1 VVKLAI
7 VGGGPGGLMMAH
19 LLERFPAGLFDVTL
33 FEATPR
39 LGGKVLTK
47 RFDTIPA
54 LYEAGVAELY
64 DYSDIGLDPLKT
76 LVQDL
81 GLKAVPMHGHAVVL
95 GDEILRSE
103 HDFRRR
109 FGVPA
114 FRALS
119 EFHKTCA
126 ALYSSSDYYEGHVAV
141 DRQHPWAH
149 RTFREVL
156 DKIPDENAR
165 RYVEA
170 AVRSDTATEPHLTS
184 ALNGLKNVLM
194 DDPRYMRLYSIDGGI
209 EKVVE
214 GMVGGIKQTEIVSES
229 RLVAIGRAPD
239 GRYRLRLRNHDHTVA
254 CDFDRV
260 VLALPHNSLSQIQ
273 FEVLPLRLAV
283 QKHLARYD
291 HPAHYLRVTVV
302 FERAFWRGKIGGSYF
317 LSDAFG
323 GCCVYDEG
331 LRHACEPY
339 GVLGW
344 LLAGNA
350 AATLCN
356 LGDRELIAC
365 ALDSLPQPLTEGRGL
380 FKEGRVHR
388 WINAIS
394 GLPGG
399 WDVQELRDRHVPA
412 PESDPG
418 LHLVGDYLFDC
429 TINGVFDSAE
439 YVSEAILSEWRQ
451 RVYTE
456 VAEETTP
463 ALAPPTAEAGP
474 LGSDYFDYYDGERP
488 YEESFEE
495 HFDETYTIDLIRTI
509 FHRSPPYR
517 LLDCGSANGLTLQR
531 FARKK
536 VDAWGI
542 EYSPY
547 IYART
552 PEAWRARNILG
563 DVRKLPF
570 DDGFF
575 DFVYET
581 CLCYLPEADLDTA
594 ISELFRVCRVG
605 VFFGSI
611 TTDMTKEVIEAYE
624 LFEGI
629 QTFSTLW
636 EWSERFVRNGFRV
649 ATADLKVLQRAWKI
663 EVEANQGDFAWYPD
677 MESMR
682 YCFYVKPDAPA
693 PRANH
698 RAVSPG

>member
-1 VVKLAI
+1 
-7 VGGGPGGLMMAH
+7 MMTH
-19 LLERFPAGLFDVTL
+19 LLERSSAGLFDVTL

-39 LGGKVLTK
+39 LGGKVLTQ

-54 LYEAGVAELY
+54 IYEAGVAELY
-64 DYSDIGLDPLKT
+64 DYSDIGLDPLKM

-81 GLKAVPMHGHAVVL
+81 GLKTVPLHGHAVVL

-109 FGVPA
+109 FGLPA
-114 FRALS
+114 FRALN

-126 ALYSSSDYYEGHVAV
+126 ALYSSSDYYEGYVAV
-141 DRQHPWAH
+141 DRQHPWAR

-156 DKIPDENAR
+156 DEIPDENAR

-184 ALNGLKNVLM
+184 ALNGLKNVVM
-194 DDPRYMRLYSIDGGI
+194 DDPRYMRLYSIEGGI

-214 GMVGGIKQTEIVSES
+214 GLAGGLKQTEIVRES
-229 RLVAIGRAPD
+229 RLLAIGRAPG
-239 GRYRLRLRNHDHTVA
+239 GRYRLHLRKHGRTVA

-260 VLALPHNSLSQIQ
+260 VLALPHNWLGQID
-273 FEVLPLRLAV
+273 FENLPLRRAV

-291 HPAHYLRVTVV
+291 HPAHYLRVTAV
-302 FERAFWRGKIGGSYF
+302 FERPSWRGKVGGSYF

-331 LRHACEPY
+331 LRYACEPY

-344 LLAGNA
+344 LLAGNT

-356 LGDRELIAC
+356 LDDCELLAC
-365 ALDSLPQPLTEGRGL
+365 ALDSLPQPLAEGRGL

-399 WDVQELRDRHVPA
+399 WDVQELRDRHAPA

-418 LHLVGDYLFDC
+418 LHLVGDYLFDS

-451 RVYTE
+451 RVYIE
-456 VAEETTP
+456 APEKAIP
-463 ALAPPTAEAGP
+463 APAALTAEAGP
-474 LGSDYFDYYDGERP
+474 LGSDYFDFYDGESP

-509 FHRSPPYR
+509 FRRSPPYR
-517 LLDCGSANGLTLQR
+517 LLDCGSASGLTLPR

-536 VDAWGI
+536 VEAWGI

-552 PEAWRARNILG
+552 PEAWRARNIYG
-563 DVRKLPF
+563 DVRNLPF
-570 DDGFF
+570 DDRFF

-581 CLCYLPEADLDTA
+581 CLCYVPEADLDAA

-624 LFEGI
+624 LFEGL

-649 ATADLKVLQRAWKI
+649 ATADLKVLQRAWKV
-663 EVEANQGDFAWYPD
+663 EVEANEGDFAWYPD

-682 YCFYVKPDAPA
+682 YCFYVKPDAPPPA
-693 PRANH
+693 R
-698 RAVSPG
+698 R